1 MQRQENGK
9 QVELFH
15 LPETGL
21 DIPVVFKDESVWM
34 TQTQMAEL
42 FQTSVPNINTHIK
55 NILEQAELIED
66 STIKEFL
73 IVATN
78 GKNYKI
84 KHYNLDMIISVGY
97 RINSKRGTQFRIWA
111 TQRLKQLLT
120 KGYVLDEERLKK
132 DSINFDELVER
143 VRKIRT
149 SESQLYRKIT
159 DIFATSTDYNS
170 DSLIAKDF
178 FATVQNKLHYAAH
191 GETAAEVIVKRA
203 DYTKE
208 RMGLLHW
215 EGKKDITKADA
226 KIAKNYLDNIEL
238 KLLELLCE
246 QILSFAEFRYTSRIP
261 TTMQDWVN
269 KIDTL
274 LRLNECEILQGK
286 GSVSRQEMESR
297 IEKMLQQYKKRKIV
311 DSKKEHTGL

>member
-1 MQRQENGK
+1 MQNQENGK

-21 DIPVVFKDESVWM
+21 DIPVILKNESVWM
-34 TQTQMAEL
+34 TQEDMSGL
-42 FQTSVPNINTHIK
+42 FQTERSNITKHIN
-55 NILEQAELIED
+55 NIFKEGELIEN
-66 STIKEFL
+66 SVCANFSRT
-73 IVATN
+73 ATD

-97 RINSKRGTQFRIWA
+97 RINSKIGTKFRIWA
-111 TQRLKQLLT
+111 TDRLKQLLT

-143 VRKIRT
+143 VRAIRT
-149 SESQLYRKIT
+149 SERNLYRKIT

-170 DSLIAKDF
+170 DSLIAKEF
-178 FATVQNKLHYAAH
+178 FATVQNKLHYAVH
-191 GETAAEVIVKRA
+191 GDTAAEVIVKRA

-246 QILSFAEFRYTSRIP
+246 QILSFAEFRYTAEMP
-261 TTMQDWVN
+261 TKMQDWAN
-269 KIDTL
+269 KIDNL
-274 LRLNECEILQGK
+274 LRLNEREILQGNGK
-286 GSVSRQEMESR
+286 VSRQEMESR
-297 IEKMLQQYKKRKIV
+297 IDDMLKKYKVRKLA
-311 DSKKEHTGL
+311 DSKKEHAGL